1 LVDFDLLVRRVKQ
14 LEEHIANQE
23 ARPPPAIASIP
34 PEQAALF
41 HSLDLGNHQS
51 TSLTHALNDAIT
63 QGQVVDV
70 DHQPG
75 RLADTDNASRNGY
88 DTEGPSKAPSMT
100 EHNATLELEVMTIMQ
115 FAWAVSVADYLWSH
129 QDMVLNRIGN
139 LERTNKRA
147 QGKYSKRS
155 LAISEPDRERL
166 RRSCSSVRCFLPPP
180 FEQTEKGSHR

>member
-23 ARPPPAIASIP
+23 ARPPPAIASISS
-34 PEQAALF
+34 EQAALF

-51 TSLTHALNDAIT
+51 TSLTHGVNDAIT

-70 DHQPG
+70 NHAAP
-75 RLADTDNASRNGY
+75 LADTDNASRNGY

-100 EHNATLELEVMTIMQ
+100 EHNATLELEVMSIMQ
-115 FAWAVSVADYLWSH
+115 YAWAVYVADYLWSH

-147 QGKYSKRS
+147 QGKYSKSS
-155 LAISEPDRERL
+155 LATSQPDR
-166 RRSCSSVRCFLPPP
+166 
-180 FEQTEKGSHR
+180 